1 MRLWRALGRIA
12 WVDHWA
18 ISIGKILL
26 VSSRFRRAIAWGA
39 RMSRKPD
46 FAGKLDLLDEGC
58 STSGLHVGKP
68 FRAREASSAS
78 FRGTKGD
85 SGDLD
90 MGSCRTSKQRSVHAD
105 SSSQDDRIKPEWE
118 GAEHD
123 NADGYRSDELAGAA
137 GDMEA
142 SVDSDFKIFPRRKGG
157 QSKKCAESAPVIITA
172 ELLQTCFDMPLVRA
186 AKKLGIC
193 ATALKKVCR
202 KLGIHK
208 WPYKEMKPS
217 LSLSRQLDDD
227 RTLPGA
233 PAALSGAASAD
244 ETCASTHR
252 RQPGAIAAAKSASA
266 DKSASASNG
275 RETVGPTLSPLG
287 RRTAHRGN
295 RALLRQATGGGG
307 ESGVGWAQGGTGNTE
322 AEQDACSPI
331 SPAALQRRKHEF
343 AAAENGED
351 LAGTEVGISGMLA
364 LSKLQELFPFGGKGG
379 KVPDVSLGS
388 RWQLEGQRQLPSMV
402 LAAPPSSLSIPS
414 MHSAQFSVGM
424 STSSKG
430 GESVTNLDACP
441 SSSQLSPA
449 GAALSV
455 RNGLRGE
462 LPHWSELVSPPR
474 HSHLARAHD
483 HSSIALLPTTQG
495 LQAKTAAGAAHAH
508 AHAHAGRD
516 VNAAASSQG
525 GHVPDGELLRVCV

>member
-1 MRLWRALGRIA
+1 
-12 WVDHWA
+12 
-18 ISIGKILL
+18 
-26 VSSRFRRAIAWGA
+26 
-39 RMSRKPD
+39 MSRKAEV
-46 FAGKLDLLDEGC
+46 AGRLDLLDEGC
-58 STSGLHVGKP
+58 STSRVDVGKP
-68 FRAREASSAS
+68 FRAREALSAS
-78 FRGTKGD
+78 FRGAD
-85 SGDLD
+85 SGFLD
-90 MGSCRTSKQRSVHAD
+90 VGSCRTSKQRSVHAD
-105 SSSQDDRIKPEWE
+105 SSSQDDRIKAEWE

-227 RTLPGA
+227 RTVPVA
-233 PAALSGAASAD
+233 PAALSAAASAD
-244 ETCASTHR
+244 DTCASAHR

-275 RETVGPTLSPLG
+275 RETEGPTLSPLG

-295 RALLRQATGGGG
+295 RALLRQASGGGG
-307 ESGVGWAQGGTGNTE
+307 ECGVGWAQGGTGNTE

-331 SPAALQRRKHEF
+331 SPAALRRRTHEF

-351 LAGTEVGISGMLA
+351 LAGTDVGISGMLA
-364 LSKLQELFPFGGKGG
+364 LSQVQEIFPFGKKGG
-379 KVPDVSLGS
+379 QVPDVSALGS
-388 RWQLEGQRQLPSMV
+388 KWPLEGQRQLPSLV

-414 MHSAQFSVGM
+414 MQSAQFSVMM
-424 STSSKG
+424 STSSQGKG
-430 GESVTNLDACP
+430 GEPATNLDACP
-441 SSSQLSPA
+441 SSSQRAPA

-455 RNGLRGE
+455 RNDLRGD

-483 HSSIALLPTTQG
+483 HSSIALLPTQG
-495 LQAKTAAGAAHAH
+495 LQAQTAAAAAHG
-508 AHAHAGRD
+508 HAHAGRD

-525 GHVPDGELLRVCV
+525 SHVPDGELLRLCV